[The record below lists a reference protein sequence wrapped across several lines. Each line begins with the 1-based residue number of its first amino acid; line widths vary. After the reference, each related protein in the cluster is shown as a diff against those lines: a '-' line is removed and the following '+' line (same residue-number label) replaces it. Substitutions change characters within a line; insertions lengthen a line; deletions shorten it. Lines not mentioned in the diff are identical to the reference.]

1 MNIKKTLKEVCKN
14 NRICGN
20 SSIGRVLAF
29 QAGSCGFEPRLP
41 LKNYNK
47 EHSSSRLGRYPFTV
61 ETADRTRYALQ
72 VC

>member
-1 MNIKKTLKEVCKN
+1 MNIKKTLKEVMN
-14 NRICGN
+14 ICGN
-20 SSIGRVLAF
+20 NSIGRVLAF
-29 QAGSCGFEPRLP
+29 QAGSCGFESRLP
-41 LKNYNK
+41 LKNYNM